1 VSVGVV
7 ALPPALLAT
16 YLRVFPPDGNIGQ
29 MAASFV
35 AYGLLGYAVS
45 LLCFVIA
52 LLRARHRGALAVCT
66 LVVAALT
73 ALQVSWQVPLFVPDD
88 RPATTAPITVMTL
101 NLKIGGGDPAQV
113 WEQAQ
118 HADIVML
125 EEFAAFDPT
134 AAAGPA
140 WTARFPY
147 SAGYAGA
154 PPAVS
159 ADTVIFSRFPLRDT
173 QALPVTNFAQ
183 WVSVATVPGLGDV
196 TVMAVHPC
204 SPLCG
209 AGVWTREHDVVQAV
223 ASLHRNG
230 PLLIAGD
237 FNAVDDHLPL
247 RELKRDGLVSATDIV
262 GAGWLPTYP
271 ADKSYPPLIP
281 IDHILLSSQLTA
293 TSIHRIQV
301 SGTDHRGL
309 VATIAGTG

>member
-1 VSVGVV
+1 MSVGVL

-16 YLRVFPPDGNIGQ
+16 YLRVVPPDGGVGE

-35 AYGLLGYAVS
+35 AYGLIGYVVS
-45 LLCFVIA
+45 LVCFVVA
-52 LLRARHRGALAVCT
+52 LLRARRRVALGVIA

-73 ALQVSWQVPLFVPDD
+73 ALQISWQVPFFVADD
-88 RPATTAPITVMTL
+88 RPATTAPITVLTL
-101 NLKIGGGDPAQV
+101 NLKIGAADPAGV
-113 WEQAQ
+113 WAQAQ
-118 HADIVML
+118 HADIVL
-125 EEFAAFDPT
+125 LQEFAGFDPT
-134 AAAGPA
+134 RAAGTA
-140 WTARFPY
+140 WSARFPY
-147 SAGYAGA
+147 SAGYAGP

-159 ADTVIFSRFPLRDT
+159 ADTVIFSRFPLSDT
-173 QALPVTNFAQ
+173 QALPVTKFAQ
-183 WVSVATVPGLGDV
+183 WVSVATVPGIGDV

-209 AGVWTREHDVVQAV
+209 PGVWQREHDVVRAV
-223 ASLHRNG
+223 ASLHRAG

-237 FNAVDDHLPL
+237 FNAVDDHLPIRQL
-247 RELKRDGLVSATDIV
+247 RRDGLRSATDIV

-271 ADKSYPPLIP
+271 ADRSFPPLIP

-301 SGTDHRGL
+301 AGTDHRGL